1 MKEKETSLNIRGLAR
16 QPRKR
21 CIKIKLGHC
30 ACHLEGTFSSPPQR
44 GRWNVRNSFVLSDE

>member
-1 MKEKETSLNIRGLAR
+1 MKEKETSLNISGLAR